1 MTFFKYLCRVSRRTV
16 ILAILF
22 GIISGASSTGLL
34 ALVGVALNRGGLSAG
49 LLLWTFIGLC
59 LVMSISKYAA
69 DLLLVWLGQE
79 AVYNLRLNLGR
90 QILASPLRQLEEIG
104 PHRLLAT
111 LTDDITSII
120 NALLFIPT
128 LIINLAVVCGCLV
141 YLGWLSPIVCL
152 AIVISMFLG
161 IGTYRLPILKGMR
174 FQRLARDG
182 ADALFNHFRALTD
195 GTKELK
201 LHRLRRE
208 AFMSEVLE
216 PNTAGLKRNNVKAMT
231 FFLVASSW
239 GHILFFVFIGTLL
252 FVVPR
257 TTGANVGILTACT
270 VTVLYMM
277 TPLEMIMNSVT
288 VLTRANVALEKVK
301 ALGLSLTAEEG
312 RGEAKILPGTEWGV
326 LEVDGVTHSYHREKE
341 DSSFT
346 LGPLNLSFQRGEMV
360 FIIGGNGSGK
370 TTLVKLLTGLYKPER
385 GQIRFNGQPIT
396 DETIESYR
404 QHFSVVFSDF
414 YLFEN
419 LLGIDSPELDAK
431 ALDYLIE
438 LQLDRKVQVKDG
450 HLSTIA
456 LSQGQ
461 RKRLALLVA
470 YLENRSIY
478 IFDEWAADQDPQFK
492 EIFYYRL
499 LPALKAKGKTVIVVS
514 HDDRYYQMADRIIKL
529 TNGRLQEQNP
539 EFESPLLYSRGTPLG
554 IPVKR
559 EA

>member
-1 MTFFKYLCRVSRRTV
+1 MTFFKYLFRVSRRTV
-16 ILAILF
+16 LLAILF

-49 LLLWTFIGLC
+49 FLLWSFIGLC
-59 LVMSISKYAA
+59 VVMSVSKYAA

-79 AVYNLRLNLGR
+79 AVYNLRLKLGR
-90 QILASPLRQLEEIG
+90 QILASPLRQLEQIG

-128 LIINLAVVCGCLV
+128 LIINVAIVLGCLI
-141 YLGWLSPIVCL
+141 YLGWLSPAVCL
-152 AIVISMFLG
+152 AIVVSMLVG

-174 FQRLARDG
+174 FQRMAREGSDT
-182 ADALFNHFRALTD
+182 LFNNFRALTD

-208 AFMSEVLE
+208 AFVNEVLE

-231 FFLVASSW
+231 YFLIASSW

-252 FVVPR
+252 FIVPL
-257 TTGANVGILTACT
+257 TSGGNVGILTACT
-270 VTVLYMM
+270 ITVLYMM
-277 TPLEMIMNSVT
+277 TPLELIMNTVT
-288 VLTRANVALEKVK
+288 VLSRANIALEKVK
-301 ALGLSLTAEEG
+301 ALGLSLTVEEG
-312 RGEAKILPGTEWGV
+312 RGEANILPGPEWEE
-326 LEVDGVTHSYHREKE
+326 LELKAVTHSYHREKE
-341 DSSFT
+341 DSFFT
-346 LGPLNLSFQRGEMV
+346 LGPLSLTFQRGEMV

-370 TTLVKLLTGLYKPER
+370 TTLVKLLTGLYKPES
-385 GQIRFNGQPIT
+385 GQLSFNGEPVT

-419 LLGIDSPELDAK
+419 LLGVDSPELDAK

-450 HLSTIA
+450 RLSTTA

-470 YLENRSIY
+470 YLEDRSIY

-492 EIFYYRL
+492 EIFYYHL
-499 LPALKAKGKTVIVVS
+499 LPALKAKGKTVLVVS

-529 TNGRLQEQNP
+529 TNGKLQEEDP
-539 EFESPLLYSRGTPLG
+539 VLKSILYSHGTPLR
-554 IPVKR
+554 IVKR
-559 EA
+559 EV

>member
-1 MTFFKYLCRVSRRTV
+1 MTFFKYLLRVSRRTV

-34 ALVGVALNRGGLSAG
+34 ALVSAALKSDGLSAG
-49 LLLWTFIGLC
+49 LLLWSFIGLC
-59 LVMSISKYAA
+59 LVMSVSKYAA

-90 QILASPLRQLEEIG
+90 QILTSPLRQLEEIG

-128 LIINLAVVCGCLV
+128 LIINVAIVCGCIV
-141 YLGWLSPIVCL
+141 YLGWLSPVVCL
-152 AIVISMFLG
+152 AVVISMVIG
-161 IGTYRLPILKGMR
+161 IGIYRLLIFKGMPY
-174 FQRLARDG
+174 QRLAREG
-182 ADALFNHFRALTD
+182 SDALFNNFRALTD

-201 LHRLRRE
+201 LNHLRRE
-208 AFMSEVLE
+208 AFLGQVLE
-216 PNTAGLKRNNVKAMT
+216 ANTARLKRNNVKSMSY
-231 FFLVASSW
+231 FLLATSW
-239 GHILFFVFIGTLL
+239 GHILFFVFIGALL
-252 FVVPR
+252 FIVPR
-257 TTGANVGILTACT
+257 TTAGNIGILTACT

-277 TPLEMIMNSVT
+277 TPLEMIMNSV
-288 VLTRANVALEKVK
+288 VVISRANVALEKVK
-301 ALGLSLTAEEG
+301 ALGLKLIAEEG
-312 RGEAKILPGTEWGV
+312 PGKSGILPEADWEA

-341 DSSFT
+341 DSVFT
-346 LGPLNLSFQRGEMV
+346 LGPLYLSFQRGELV
-360 FIIGGNGSGK
+360 FITGGNGSGK
-370 TTLVKLLTGLYKPER
+370 TTFVKLLSGLYKPES
-385 GQIRFNGQPIT
+385 GQINFNGQPVT
-396 DETIESYR
+396 AETMDSYR

-414 YLFEN
+414 YLFED
-419 LLGIDSPELDAK
+419 LLGFDSPELDAR

-470 YLENRSIY
+470 YLEDRSIY

-492 EIFYYRL
+492 DIFYYQL

-514 HDDRYYQMADRIIKL
+514 HDDRYYRIADRIISL
-529 TNGRLQEQNP
+529 TNGQIDNNNNSA
-539 EFESPLLYSRGTPLG
+539 FAIPLLQPQETPVRVL
-554 IPVKR
+554 
-559 EA
+559 